1 MATPQY
7 STISDTTNAGRA
19 SRVLLGPCSAQL
31 RDLLRDHVPP
41 QKFPQI
47 IRQKMANHKWTK
59 PQRDLILPSTG
70 QYSGNYS
77 DFDISLLYT
86 LLRNLCKIPK
96 HKNGWGNDPDPNDM
110 SLAANIERIRICRNR
125 LGHALVLSLSDLE
138 FNDIWSSISTA
149 VIEMDKVLKSNHKH
163 EKDVEFLRYEPM
175 DSEIA
180 KHFKETLRK
189 QYEEDLEI
197 KSLLS
202 EHIKS
207 SDQHIKRSDEK
218 LDGMTYI

>member
-7 STISDTTNAGRA
+7 STTSETTNAGRA

-41 QKFPQI
+41 QTFPQI

-86 LLRNLCKIPK
+86 LLRNLCNIPK

-125 LGHALVLSLSDLE
+125 LGHALDFSLSDLE

-149 VIEMDKVLKSNHKH
+149 VIEIDKVLKSNQKHK
-163 EKDVEFLRYEPM
+163 KDVDNLRYKSM
-175 DSEIA
+175 DSEMA
-180 KHFKETLRK
+180 SYFEENLQRQYKE
-189 QYEEDLEI
+189 DIEI
-197 KSLLS
+197 KSQIS
-202 EHIKS
+202 ESHNVLGK
-207 SDQHIKRSDEK
+207 Q
-218 LDGMTYI
+218 LDGM